1 MKSLTIA
8 VFFAG
13 VILAAASGSLLAAG
27 KLDIGKMEYD
37 DNCAACHGLKGK
49 GDGVIA
55 PELKTAVPDL
65 TTLAKKNNG
74 VFPAARV
81 YEVIDGRQE
90 IKAHGWR
97 DMPVWGN
104 EYLVKG
110 AGTLDDYPYDR
121 EAFVRGRIL
130 ALIDYLYR
138 LQAK

>member
-8 VFFAG
+8 TAIAG
-13 VILAAASGSLLAAG
+13 TVLLGASGSLLAAG
-27 KLDIGKMEYD
+27 KLDIGKVEYEA
-37 DNCAACHGLKGK
+37 NCAVCHGMKGK

-55 PELKTAVPDL
+55 PELKSPVPDL
-65 TTLAKKNNG
+65 TILARKNNG
-74 VFPAARV
+74 VFPTARV

-97 DMPVWGN
+97 DMPVWGG
-104 EYLVKG
+104 EYLAKG
-110 AGTLDDYPYDR
+110 ANTLDDYPYDR

>member
-8 VFFAG
+8 AAVAG
-13 VILAAASGSLLAAG
+13 TVLFGASGGLLAAG
-27 KLDIGKMEYD
+27 KLDIGKMEYE
-37 DNCAACHGLKGK
+37 DNCAACHGTKGK

-55 PELKTAVPDL
+55 PELKTPVPDL
-65 TTLAKKNNG
+65 TTLARKNNG
-74 VFPAARV
+74 VFPTARV

-90 IKAHGWR
+90 IKSHGWR
-97 DMPVWGN
+97 DMPVWGG
-104 EYLVKG
+104 EYLAKG
-110 AGTLDDYPYDR
+110 ANTLDDYPYDR